1 MKGIIIMKKA
11 LSVLLVIAM
20 SLTLFC
26 ACSDNKTKEKTE
38 GDFSYVALE
47 DNTAKITK
55 FNKTDDI
62 ITLEIPATLGDMT
75 VTVIGEGA
83 FANAQNLT
91 VVYAPETL
99 ITIEK
104 GAFAGS
110 SVKKAFL
117 HHARGLKTIAE
128 NAFAE
133 CHKLIQVDISDGV
146 DTIGEHAF
154 YYCENLKVVTF
165 RGNPANIHNFAFD
178 SSYNAKFYVLKG
190 AANVVQFAHN
200 HGYEAILNG

>member
-1 MKGIIIMKKA
+1 MKKA

-75 VTVIGEGA
+75 VTVIGEGV
-83 FANAQNLT
+83 FAD
-91 VVYAPETL
+91 
-99 ITIEK
+99 
-104 GAFAGS
+104 AGGGFYGNS
-110 SVKKAFL
+110 GK
-117 HHARGLKTIAE
+117 
-128 NAFAE
+128 
-133 CHKLIQVDISDGV
+133 ISG
-146 DTIGEHAF
+146 
-154 YYCENLKVVTF
+154 F
-165 RGNPANIHNFAFD
+165 RNISALF
-178 SSYNAKFYVLKG
+178 
-190 AANVVQFAHN
+190 
-200 HGYEAILNG
+200 

>member
-1 MKGIIIMKKA
+1 MKKV

-26 ACSDNKTKEKTE
+26 GCSDNTKEKTE

-91 VVYAPETL
+91 VVYVPETL

-117 HHARGLKTIAE
+117 HHARGLKTIDE
-128 NAFAE
+128 SAFTE
-133 CHKLIQVDISDGV
+133 CHNLIQVDISDGV
-146 DTIGEHAF
+146 ETIGEKAF
-154 YYCENLKVVTF
+154 YYCENLRVVTF
-165 RGNPANIHNFAFD
+165 RGNPASIGTHAFD
-178 SSYNAKFYVLKG
+178 SCFNAKFYVVKG
-190 AANVVQFAHN
+190 ASNVVDFAHN
-200 HGYEAILNG
+200 HGIEVVLNG